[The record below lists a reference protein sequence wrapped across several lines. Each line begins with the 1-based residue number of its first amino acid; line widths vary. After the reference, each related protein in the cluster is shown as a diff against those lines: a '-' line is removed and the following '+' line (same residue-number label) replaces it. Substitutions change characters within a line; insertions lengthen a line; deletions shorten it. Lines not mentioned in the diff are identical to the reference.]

1 MPLTGRRRYIS
12 RFLTGATPTVACRH
26 GGGPRVLAVQ
36 TLTKVEPSPLRS
48 RRTRVPPHH
57 DAYSRNDQFI
67 AAENQYARAIEFKI
81 RWRSVRKPGKVCGM
95 KFWKLHYRPLG
106 RGPQKV
112 GEQIFLAEVDLV
124 QALQSAYR
132 NFGTDLAVTL
142 PDGTSLSDVEL
153 RERYPPQ

>member
-1 MPLTGRRRYIS
+1 
-12 RFLTGATPTVACRH
+12 
-26 GGGPRVLAVQ
+26 
-36 TLTKVEPSPLRS
+36 
-48 RRTRVPPHH
+48 
-57 DAYSRNDQFI
+57 
-67 AAENQYARAIEFKI
+67 
-81 RWRSVRKPGKVCGM
+81 M